1 MIPKLFVLLV
11 NHTAKQIVPVRQRI
25 KDNYPQF
32 SLIFDNFRRTKKKKL
47 SSIVDNSY
55 LALLE
60 RSASLLV
67 DL

>member
-32 SLIFDNFRRTKKKKL
+32 SLIFDNFRRTKKNCL
-47 SSIVDNSY
+47 QLLIIVD
-55 LALLE
+55 LLKSE
-60 RSASLLV
+60 ELKIV
-67 DL
+67 F

>member
-32 SLIFDNFRRTKKKKL
+32 SLIFDNFRRTKKKL